1 MSGFTVG
8 TTLHLSSTLSLLL
21 IPATPSVAAAHTPPP
36 RPQVTLEYLN
46 QSPGAN
52 LFKHD
57 DRVVTR
63 IALVAKTEDWGSQV
77 ALAFLLASTKVRI
90 PYGI

>member
-1 MSGFTVG
+1 MSLP
-8 TTLHLSSTLSLLL
+8 TLPPH
-21 IPATPSVAAAHTPPP
+21 PP